1 MHSLIPSAVP
11 SGPPTNFQVRADTS
25 RSLVL
30 SWNPPLPQY
39 QNGIVRKYIVTV
51 ALNSTHIYLR
61 WDHPPEEF
69 HYGVIRWYQINI
81 TEQYT
86 GRVFQEASEETE
98 ITIGPLHPHYIY
110 HCAIAAVTVDV
121 GPFSTITVRTE
132 EGGMYQMS

>member
-1 MHSLIPSAVP
+1 MKCIVTILTVP
-11 SGPPTNFQVRADTS
+11 GSTPTNTT
-25 RSLVL
+25 
-30 SWNPPLPQY
+30 
-39 QNGIVRKYIVTV
+39 GI

-86 GRVFQEASEETE
+86 GRVFQEVSEETE

-121 GPFSTITVRTE
+121 GPFSTVTVRTE
-132 EGGMYQMS
+132 EGGMYWMS